1 LRLEQSK
8 QNLIKKWSY
17 LINRHKS
24 GGNNMLKL
32 IKTAEID
39 PIQIKKKETSF
50 FSRTVS
56 AIVLANALVL
66 MMIYITVY
74 SG

>member
-1 LRLEQSK
+1 
-8 QNLIKKWSY
+8 
-17 LINRHKS
+17 
-24 GGNNMLKL
+24 MLKL

-74 SG
+74 CG